1 MYPRA
6 EMSSLKYMPPPRLLL
21 MDVKSGVPRG
31 PLGCTTFPA
40 GFLVD
45 NSHSMEVHLGSSHI
59 DNDQLVS
66 LRRVAEHEVVD
77 FDVVVYY
84 TLAVKELHYR
94 NLPETKTT
102 VPTLSTATMYAQ

>member
-1 MYPRA
+1 
-6 EMSSLKYMPPPRLLL
+6 

-45 NSHSMEVHLGSSHI
+45 NSHSVEVHLGSSHI